1 MSFGYRNSVV
11 VSGCGLPVKL
21 HFTRLSKVL
30 YKLLLSTF
38 KSPPFSPI
46 PAASGF
52 RAAPR
57 LHPENRSI
65 FISGVSCE
73 LSKRPRK
80 LCQLS
85 HSLPMSILE
94 GSKVQIPTRLSHPH
108 WFQIAARNLSLAGGP
123 MEFQN
128 QTENSKPSQ
137 FVLKLTVSA
146 YCVGPLP
153 CHVLASMTGY
163 AVWMAYHLLICPSLV
178 PVGATA
184 LDITFYHLILVSFS
198 CPHSILGK
206 L

>member
-46 PAASGF
+46 PAACDY
-52 RAAPR
+52 RAVLQPH
-57 LHPENRSI
+57 LESSSI
-65 FISGVSCE
+65 FISGVPHD
-73 LSKRPRK
+73 LSKRPRN

-94 GSKVQIPTRLSHPH
+94 GSKAQIPTRLPHPH

-153 CHVLASMTGY
+153 CRVPASMTGH
-163 AVWMAYHLLICPSLV
+163 AVWMAYHLLIYPSLV
-178 PVGATA
+178 PDRKSV
-184 LDITFYHLILVSFS
+184 V
-198 CPHSILGK
+198 
-206 L
+206 